1 VLNIASALPFSIAP
15 AIAPA
20 ILAIG
25 SGNYGALYTV
35 AGVCAVIGA
44 VAVLRVRGGPMS
56 IWLKA
61 RGLTPH

>member
-25 SGNYGALYTV
+25 SGSYGALYTV
-35 AGVCAVIGA
+35 AGVCAVVGA
-44 VAVLRVRGGPMS
+44 VAVLRVRGV
-56 IWLKA
+56 
-61 RGLTPH
+61 R